1 MLKELPDI
9 VRSLELRIVI
19 CEKALVNNVS
29 VVMSPEEDDEKNGY
43 VHLGMLGSNT
53 LKG

>member
-1 MLKELPDI
+1 M
-9 VRSLELRIVI
+9 I

-29 VVMSPEEDDEKNGY
+29 VVMSPEEGEERKGY